1 MSAHGNSP
9 TKAIMYAFLANLGI
23 AVTKGVA
30 AYFTRSTALAAEAI
44 HSAADVANQVLL
56 LVGLK
61 RSQRPADSEHP
72 LGYGKTSYFWSF
84 MVAILLFTIGG
95 LFSIYEGA
103 HKLGQ
108 PEPMSYPLVAV
119 LVLAVSIVLEGLSL
133 RGCLSEIGKI
143 RDGRSLREWVRT
155 TRSSELL
162 VVLGEDFAALV
173 GLSIALVFVLLA
185 VVTGEPRYDAFGSIC
200 IGVLLVVV
208 AIFISIKVKSLLI
221 GRSADPLTVAK
232 IRAVIEA
239 DADVL
244 ELYNAVTLQMGA
256 QALLAIKIR
265 MRESLSVGEAARA
278 INRLERDIKDALP
291 DIGWCFV
298 EIDVTD

>member
-1 MSAHGNSP
+1 MSAHGSNP
-9 TKAIMYAFLANLGI
+9 TKAIMYAFFANLGV
-23 AVTKGVA
+23 AVTKAVA
-30 AYFTRSTALAAEAI
+30 AWFTGSSALAAEAF

-61 RSQRPADSEHP
+61 RSQQPADSEHP
-72 LGYGKTSYFWSF
+72 LGYGKASYFWSF
-84 MVAILLFTIGG
+84 MVAILLFSSGG

-103 HKLGQ
+103 HKLKH
-108 PEPMSYPLVAV
+108 PEPMSYAWVAL

-133 RGCLSEIGKI
+133 RGCLVEIRKVQQ
-143 RDGRSLREWVRT
+143 GRTLREWVRT

-162 VVLGEDFAALV
+162 VVLGEDLAALV

-185 VVTGEPRYDAFGSIC
+185 VVTGDPCFDAIGSIC

-208 AIFISIKVKSLLI
+208 AIFISIKVKTLLI
-221 GRSADPLTVAK
+221 GRSADPTTVAQ
-232 IRAVIEA
+232 IRAMIEA

-278 INRLERDIKDALP
+278 INRLERDIKNAIP

>member
-1 MSAHGNSP
+1 MSAHGSNP
-9 TKAIMYAFLANLGI
+9 TKAIMYAFFANLGV
-23 AVTKGVA
+23 AVTKAIA

-44 HSAADVANQVLL
+44 HSVADVANQVLL
-56 LVGLK
+56 LIGLK
-61 RSQRPADSEHP
+61 RSQLPADHEHP
-72 LGYGKTSYFWSF
+72 LGYGKASYFWSF

-95 LFSIYEGA
+95 MFSIYEGT
-103 HKLGQ
+103 HKLSH
-108 PEPMSYPLVAV
+108 PEPMSYAWVAI
-119 LVLAVSIVLEGLSL
+119 LVLLVSIVLEALSL
-133 RGCLSEIGKI
+133 RGCLVEIDKI
-143 RDGRSLREWVRT
+143 RNGRTLREWIRT

-162 VVLGEDFAALV
+162 VVLGEDLAALI

-185 VVTGEPRYDAFGSIC
+185 VVTGNPVYDAVGSIC
-200 IGVLLVVV
+200 IGVLLVLV

-221 GRSADPLTVAK
+221 GRSADPQTVEKILTIIK
-232 IRAVIEA
+232 D

-265 MRESLSVGEAARA
+265 MRDSLSVGEAARA
-278 INRLERDIKDALP
+278 INELERDIKAAIP

-298 EIDVTD
+298 EIDVAD